1 MRKKHTEGAL
11 LRHEKETSGRSTIEA
26 WERNKRKEHYQG
38 MRKKQAEGALSSHEK
53 ETSGR
58 SIIKA

>member
-1 MRKKHTEGAL
+1 MGKQQAEGTL
-11 LRHEKETSGRSTIEA
+11 SRHEKETSGRSIIEA
-26 WERNKRKEHYQG
+26 WESNKRKEHYQG